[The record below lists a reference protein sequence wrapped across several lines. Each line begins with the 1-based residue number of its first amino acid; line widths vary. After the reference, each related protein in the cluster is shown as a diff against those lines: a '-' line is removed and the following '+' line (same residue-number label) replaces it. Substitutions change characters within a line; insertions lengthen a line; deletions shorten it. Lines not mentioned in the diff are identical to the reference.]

1 MTALRKRIPGAPGIH
16 GVEGQKMTRTALVFV
31 AATVT
36 TTASL
41 AEAQTVESFDRL
53 ALLVNQRDHITV
65 TDRAGRELQGRL
77 IDLSPASLSLLTDDG
92 VRDLEETEIA
102 VVRRQQPDS
111 LKNGA
116 LVGAI
121 SGAVVAGVLMSD
133 EGADPGIYALFMS
146 LFGAAGAGIG
156 IGLDAGYVR
165 SQVIY
170 TARRPTARVA
180 VSPLLSRHR
189 RGLALSFG
197 F

>member
-1 MTALRKRIPGAPGIH
+1 
-16 GVEGQKMTRTALVFV
+16 MTRTALVLV

-36 TTASL
+36 TTATL

-77 IDLSPASLSLLTDDG
+77 IDLSSASLSLLTDDG
-92 VRDLEETEIA
+92 LRNLEETEVA
-102 VVRRQQPDS
+102 VVRRRQPDS

-116 LVGAI
+116 LLGSI

-133 EGADPGIYALFMS
+133 EGPVYPGIYALFMS

-170 TARRPTARVA
+170 TARRPTPRVA

-189 RGLALSFG
+189 RGLALSLG

>member
-1 MTALRKRIPGAPGIH
+1 
-16 GVEGQKMTRTALVFV
+16 MTRTALVLV

-65 TDRAGRELQGRL
+65 TDRTGRQLQGRL
-77 IDLSPASLSLLTDDG
+77 IDLSPASLSLLTDEG
-92 VRDLEETEIA
+92 LRDLEETEVA
-102 VVRRQQPDS
+102 LVRRRQPDS

-116 LVGAI
+116 LLGAI

-133 EGADPGIYALFMS
+133 EGPGSYPGVYALFMS

-156 IGLDAGYVR
+156 VGLDAAYVR

-170 TARRPTARVA
+170 TARRPAARVA

-189 RGLALSFG
+189 RGVALSLG

>member
-1 MTALRKRIPGAPGIH
+1 MMA
-16 GVEGQKMTRTALVFV
+16 RTALVLA

-41 AEAQTVESFDRL
+41 AAAQTVESFDRL

-65 TDRAGRELQGRL
+65 TDRTGRELQGRL
-77 IDLSPASLSLLTDDG
+77 IDLSPASLSLFTDDG
-92 VRDLEETEIA
+92 LRNLEETEVA
-102 VVRRQQPDS
+102 VIRRRQPDS

-116 LVGAI
+116 LLGAV

-133 EGADPGIYALFMS
+133 EGAGSQPGVYALFMS

-170 TARRPTARVA
+170 TARRPTRRVA

-189 RGLALSFG
+189 RGVAVSLG

>member
-1 MTALRKRIPGAPGIH
+1 
-16 GVEGQKMTRTALVFV
+16 MTRTALVLV
-31 AATVT
+31 AATLT

-65 TDRAGRELQGRL
+65 TDRTGRQLHGRL
-77 IDLSPASLSLLTDDG
+77 IDLSPASLSLLTDEG
-92 VRDLEETEIA
+92 LRDLEETEVA
-102 VVRRQQPDS
+102 LVRRRQPDS

-116 LVGAI
+116 LLGAI

-133 EGADPGIYALFMS
+133 EGPSYPGVYALFMS

-156 IGLDAGYVR
+156 VGLDAAYVR

-170 TARRPTARVA
+170 TARRPAARVA

-189 RGLALSFG
+189 RGVALSLG

>member
-1 MTALRKRIPGAPGIH
+1 
-16 GVEGQKMTRTALVFV
+16 MTRTALVLV

-92 VRDLEETEIA
+92 LRDLEETEIA
-102 VVRRQQPDS
+102 VVRRRQPDS

-116 LVGAI
+116 LLGSI
-121 SGAVVAGVLMSD
+121 SGAVVAGVLMSG
-133 EGADPGIYALFMS
+133 EGADPGVYALFMS

-170 TARRPTARVA
+170 TARRPTPRVA

-189 RGLALSFG
+189 RGVALSLG

>member
-1 MTALRKRIPGAPGIH
+1 
-16 GVEGQKMTRTALVFV
+16 MTRTALVFV

>member
-1 MTALRKRIPGAPGIH
+1 
-16 GVEGQKMTRTALVFV
+16 MTRTALVLV
-31 AATVT
+31 AAVA
-36 TTASL
+36 TASL

-65 TDRAGRELQGRL
+65 TDRTGKELRGRL

-92 VRDLEETEIA
+92 PRNLEETEVA
-102 VVRRQQPDS
+102 VVRRRQPDS

-116 LVGAI
+116 LLGSI
-121 SGAVVAGVLMSD
+121 SGAVVAGVLMAD
-133 EGADPGIYALFMS
+133 EGPGYPGTYALVMS
-146 LFGAAGAGIG
+146 LFGAAGAAIG
-156 IGLDAGYVR
+156 IGFDAGYVR

-170 TARRPTARVA
+170 TARRPTPRIA

-189 RGLALSFG
+189 RGVALSLG